1 MKSFKIEKEYGI
13 DYLVIHVGEDIMNLK
28 KIIKENYDF
37 LKNPNF
43 KFIFTD
49 PQGKDWYVLYMKKYK
64 VHNPHGPA
72 GVLLGEKI
80 WSLDGNKFSSEE
92 EYINEI
98 RRKILGEILNEK
110 NNKF

>member
-1 MKSFKIEKEYGI
+1 MKSFKIEKEHGI
-13 DYLVIHVGEDIMNLK
+13 DYVVIRMGEDIMNLK
-28 KIIKENYDF
+28 KIIKDNYDF

-49 PQGKDWYVLYMKKYK
+49 KQGKDWYILYMKKYK
-64 VHNPHGPA
+64 IHNAHGPA
-72 GVLLGEKI
+72 GILLGENI

-98 RRKILGEILNEK
+98 RRKILGEILNK
-110 NNKF
+110 K